1 VKVVQ
6 ILETQLVLADLME
19 EATQQILTV
28 LIEMVE
34 EEVVPLT

>member
-1 VKVVQ
+1 MKVVQ

-19 EATQQILTV
+19 EPTRQILTE